1 VADNDLVEGFLSQ
14 AEGLYGPRFPGAT
27 FDVQESPAGG
37 ELHSEFNPN
46 TNHVII
52 RIPADRQ
59 GIDRSGALAQES
71 IHLLSPAEPKDAKVF
86 DLGLATLFAMQVC
99 NYHPAANYGIY
110 PDACAAVKRLYDLCP
125 SAIRNLRQFQPQVAL
140 IREDDILRACSGLPQ
155 ETAHFLVQPVY

>member
-1 VADNDLVEGFLSQ
+1 MPDSDLVEGFLSQ
-14 AEGLYGPRFPGAT
+14 AGGLYGPRFPGVT

-37 ELHSEFNPN
+37 ELESEFNPN

-59 GIDRSGALAQES
+59 GIDRNGALAQES
-71 IHLLSPAEPKDAKVF
+71 IHVLSPAEPKDAKVF

-125 SAIRNLRQFQPQVAL
+125 NAIRNLRQSQPQVAL

-155 ETAHFLVQPVY
+155 VTAHFLVQPAY